1 MAKVLIAEDDLM
13 IADFLEEI
21 LLDAGYTV
29 CGIARTVAEAVQLGN
44 AHQPDLAI
52 LDLRLAK
59 GGLGTD
65 IVPLLTECDRV
76 GILYATGN
84 DSVDLTQANGDVCIR
99 KPYLAQELLKALQIV
114 QQIVAGRAIPPPIPV
129 NTRVLA

>member
-21 LLDAGYTV
+21 LVEAGYIV
-29 CGIARTVAEAVQLGN
+29 CGIARTVAEAVKLGN

-65 IVPLLTECDRV
+65 IVPLLTKCDRV

-84 DSVDLTQANGDVCIR
+84 DNINLTQANGHVCIR
-99 KPYLAQELLKALQIV
+99 KPYMTQELLKALRMV
-114 QQIVAGRAIPPPIPV
+114 QQIVSGCAIPPPIPV
-129 NTRVLA
+129 NARVLV